1 MQTIP
6 IIHCFDKNYVLPAA
20 VCFHSLLENAK
31 TPDTHYAIYVL
42 GKGFSPSDISL
53 LKNVV
58 AKFPNASLEIKEP
71 KSTAFDDFKFGNRN
85 HFTSDLFNKL
95 TIPSTFPE
103 FDKVVVADVDVIY
116 EDDIAKVFN
125 SLDTSESY
133 LLAGVWD
140 VCYATWHKKGLFPTG
155 NITIKRYARKFT
167 EEERNLLTIGAGLVV
182 YNNKRLREENIERE
196 WLDFLLKNK
205 KRLTLPEQEAY
216 NFVCHG
222 KIKIMPLGYMSVAAF
237 LPDFERMSDAELD
250 ANPAWSEMY
259 SQRIQFHYASALKP
273 WKYPDAPGAKLW
285 FDVCIRAQLFD
296 LWREWYGQFSKTFT
310 DFSTAKK
317 FFDVS
322 LRIGQKVL
330 RLTLLKRKKK

>member
-1 MQTIP
+1 MRTIP

-20 VCFHSLLENAK
+20 ACFHSLLEHAK

-53 LKNVV
+53 LESVV

-71 KSTAFDDFKFGNRN
+71 KPTAFDDFKFGKRN

-103 FDKVVVADVDVIY
+103 FDKVIVADVDVVY
-116 EDDIAKVFN
+116 ENDIAEVFN
-125 SLDTSESY
+125 SLETDESY
-133 LLAGVWD
+133 LLSGVWD
-140 VCYATWHKKGLFPTG
+140 VCYATWHGKGLFPTG
-155 NITIKRYARKFT
+155 NITIKRYARKFS

-182 YNNKRLREENIERE
+182 YNNKRLREENIENQ
-196 WLDFLLKNK
+196 WLDFLSKNK
-205 KRLTLPEQEAY
+205 NRLTLPEQEAY
-216 NFVCHG
+216 NIVCAG
-222 KIKIMPLGYMSVAAF
+222 RIKTMPLGYMAVAAF
-237 LPDFERMSDAELD
+237 LPVFEKMSDAELD
-250 ANPAWSEMY
+250 ANPAWKEMY
-259 SQRIQFHYASALKP
+259 TRRIQFHYASALKP

-285 FDVCIRAQLFD
+285 FDECINAGLFD
-296 LWREWYGQFSKTFT
+296 LWRKWYGEFSRPFT
-310 DFSTAKK
+310 EFSTAKR
-317 FFDVS
+317 FFDFS